1 MMRKCTIAAFAL
13 TFGAIGVV
21 PVAVAEADV
30 SLYGS
35 LRYGVEMADKDKSW
49 VADDEEDAM
58 WNLGSDRSSRWG
70 IKGSMPA
77 GEGLTAGFKMERA
90 IGGVGSPSSMTAR
103 HHHVY
108 LSGGFGTFT
117 FGQQDAPYYGAT
129 TWDGAQTLGG
139 ATDFLF
145 RSSGVSYASNLGG
158 PFNFKVLFG
167 SGKGGKETAED
178 GLNHI
183 EASAN
188 FAAGPINM
196 NLGYYDD
203 SDMTVDGVKVHGMQ
217 RVGGTVGGNIGA
229 INWKVGYNNGSDV
242 VYDLEDDFDED
253 IEISGDDDRYGIHL
267 GYAISDG
274 GNIYTQYSERK
285 FSGDVSSVQ
294 PTEMDG
300 NLSSLL
306 VGYSHV
312 VAPGVVVYG
321 EISNTDLVGKDG
333 GVKVADVAT
342 NKAVVAMKITF

>member
-1 MMRKCTIAAFAL
+1 MKRKCTIAAFAL

-35 LRYGVEMADKDKSW
+35 LRYGVSMTDENDSRVSDR
-49 VADDEEDAM
+49 EEDAM
-58 WNLGSDRSSRWG
+58 WDLGSNRSSRWG

-90 IGGVGSPSSMTAR
+90 IGSVGSPSSMTAR

-129 TWDGAQTLGG
+129 TWDGSQTLGG
-139 ATDFLF
+139 VTDFLF
-145 RSSGVSYASNLGG
+145 RSSGVSYASALGG

-167 SGKGGKETAED
+167 SGKGGEEKSED
-178 GLNHI
+178 GVNHI

-196 NLGYYDD
+196 SLGYYDD
-203 SDMTVDGVKVHGMQ
+203 SDETVEGVKVHGMQ

-229 INWKVGYNNGSDV
+229 INWKVGYDNGDHGS
-242 VYDLEDDFDED
+242 
-253 IEISGDDDRYGIHL
+253 SGDDDRYGIHL

-274 GNIYTQYSERK
+274 GNIYTQYSAGEI
-285 FSGDVSSVQ
+285 SDDVSK
-294 PTEMDG
+294 E

-321 EISNTDLVGKDG
+321 EFSNTDYDEKAG
-333 GVKVADVAT
+333 GVELRDVAT
-342 NKAVVAMKITF
+342 NKAVVAMKVTF